1 MKQKQDDG
9 QLEKKKQLVGIKIY
23 DGNNSIDCL
32 NDKVEQIFKKL
43 QQIYEEMNNS
53 KKRERGREVPKLEDY
68 SWRFNIQLKNNIF

>member
-23 DGNNSIDCL
+23 DGNNLIDCL
-32 NDKVEQIFKKL
+32 NDKVEHIFKKL

-53 KKRERGREVPKLEDY
+53 KKRERERSIKIRGLFLE
-68 SWRFNIQLKNNIF
+68 IQYPTEK